1 MNGYVLVNILGA
13 LLIVTSLSVM
23 LTRSPRTSAF
33 EYAAQ
38 SCVLVAIFITLGMTT
53 GSTELFTWSFTATL
67 TKVIFVP
74 AVVLYAY
81 KKMGAPENTEGSST
95 TPVLSIVLVAIE
107 LLVCF
112 IAVMGI
118 QLPTAAEVKPALAVS
133 LAHFFIGLTCI
144 ITQRNILKQMFG
156 YCLMENGSHVTLALL
171 APQAP
176 ELVEVGIATDA
187 TMRMYEVTKYAVEL
201 NHCMTAN
208 MFLMSNKAYD
218 QLTEEERGWFME
230 GCKLAE
236 KVAYDTVVSG
246 DAAAYELYAKEGV
259 EIIRHDELDP
269 EALAEFK
276 SVTSS
281 VWDKYRALIGEE
293 LFGVFEEGL
302 AAIKK

>member
-74 AVVLYAY
+74 AVVLFAY

-187 TMRMYEVTKYAVEL
+187 IFAIIIMAIVAMRIYTCTHTL
-201 NHCMTAN
+201 NA
-208 MFLMSNKAYD
+208 
-218 QLTEEERGWFME
+218 
-230 GCKLAE
+230 
-236 KVAYDTVVSG
+236 
-246 DAAAYELYAKEGV
+246 
-259 EIIRHDELDP
+259 DEL
-269 EALAEFK
+269 
-276 SVTSS
+276 S
-281 VWDKYRALIGEE
+281 E
-293 LFGVFEEGL
+293 LKG
-302 AAIKK
+302 